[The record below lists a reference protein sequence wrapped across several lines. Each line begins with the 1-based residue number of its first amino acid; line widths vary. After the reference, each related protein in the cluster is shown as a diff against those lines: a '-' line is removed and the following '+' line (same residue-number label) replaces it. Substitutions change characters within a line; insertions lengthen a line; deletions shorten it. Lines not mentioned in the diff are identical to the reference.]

1 MKKINWIFLMIGAI
15 LTLTACGSATSTPVV
30 PAQSDTVT
38 VDIIYLNHPPV
49 IAVLDQV
56 DAVLQPYGD
65 MIKIVR
71 YDFDTTEGATFA
83 EKMGITGHD
92 PLAIF
97 VNGSQ
102 SFNLDG
108 RTVIFNSFPQGAGTG
123 MVPDGAWTTDD
134 LDAVLKIVTGK

>member
-1 MKKINWIFLMIGAI
+1 MKKFSWAVLMIGVI
-15 LTLTACGSATSTPVV
+15 LALTACGSATPAPVV

-49 IAVLDQV
+49 LPVLDEV
-56 DAVLQPYGD
+56 EAVVQPYGD
-65 MIKIVR
+65 KVKVTR
-71 YDFDTTEGATFA
+71 YDFDTSEGAAFA
-83 EKMGITGHD
+83 KKMGITGHD

-102 SFNLDG
+102 SFKLDN
-108 RTVIFNSFPQGAGTG
+108 RTVTFNSFPQGAGTG
-123 MVPDGAWTTDD
+123 MVPDGAWTIDD